1 MNVNAESR
9 ESRLSGAY
17 RRILRIAIVLS
28 VATALAAA
36 IFVNWQAGMGV
47 AIGSLIAYLNFVWLH
62 RGTERLV
69 ERMLATENKATKT
82 RFVFPSLWRYL
93 LIMAAL
99 YVIFKG
105 YPRMLVG
112 FIVGLALPV
121 LASMAEGIYEAI
133 AISKID
139 QAPE

>member
-1 MNVNAESR
+1 MNVNAESL

-17 RRILRIAIVLS
+17 RRILRVAIVLS

-36 IFVNWQAGMGV
+36 IFVNWQAGLGV